1 MHELSIAQALVDQ
14 VEAARQANNGGKVVS
29 VRIRVGEW
37 QQIVPEILT
46 AYFDY
51 LAQDTPLEAARITID
66 AVSATARC
74 EECDRVFPVSDIFLV
89 CPGCGSRSCTLLTG
103 KEMELIELE
112 LDD

>member
-1 MHELSIAQALVDQ
+1 MHELSIAQALVEQ
-14 VEAARQANNGGKVVS
+14 VEEARRANNGDKVLS

-37 QQIVPEILT
+37 QQVVPEILT

-74 EECDRVFPVSDIFLV
+74 DDCDRVFAVPDIFLI
-89 CPGCGSRSCTLLTG
+89 CPACGSRSCTLLTG
-103 KEMELIELE
+103 KEMELIEVE